1 LSVFLFTDLKNLIL
15 QHISTYDIIYSVH
28 NRFYKEIFFMARL
41 FGTDGVRGVANSE
54 LTPEIAF
61 RLGKA
66 GATVLTSEIHK
77 PKIVIGRDTRISGNM
92 LEAALISGMMSVGAD
107 VLILGVVPTPAV
119 AYLTRYY
126 HADAGVVISA
136 SHNSVEFNG
145 IKFFDSKGFKLPD
158 DVEDRIEELMNSDS
172 MPCPTGLNIG
182 RRISVKSA
190 QDDYVQFL
198 ASTMDVSLEG
208 IHVVMDCANGAASSV
223 APKLFK
229 KLGATVYPYYFLPDG
244 TDINKNCGSTHPERI
259 CEIVKE
265 IGADVGI
272 AFDGDADRLIACD
285 ERGVE
290 LDGDHILAICSRMLK
305 SEGRLKKD
313 IVVGTVM
320 SNMGLDI
327 FAAKNGIKVEKTAVG
342 DRYVLEKM
350 LNDDLSLGGEKSGHV
365 IFLEYNTTGD
375 GLLTALQLLRAK
387 AKTGLTMSV
396 LSDGMKNLPQVLVN
410 VKVDNSK
417 KELYKSD
424 ESIIKEI
431 KAADEALKNR
441 GRTLIRASGTEPLIR
456 VMLEGDN
463 VQEIDML
470 ALNIAKAIERTCDGK
485 IV

>member
-1 LSVFLFTDLKNLIL
+1 MK
-15 QHISTYDIIYSVH
+15 
-28 NRFYKEIFFMARL
+28 RL

-54 LTPEIAF
+54 LTPELAF
-61 RLGKA
+61 KLGKA

-77 PKIVIGRDTRISGNM
+77 PKVLIGRDTRISGNM
-92 LEAALISGMMSVGAD
+92 LEAALIAGMMSVGAD
-107 VLILGVVPTPAV
+107 VLIAGVIPTPAV

-126 HADAGVVISA
+126 HADAGVMISA

-158 DVEDRIEELMNSDS
+158 QVEDEIQRLMETDD
-172 MPCPTGLNIG
+172 MPCPIGADVG
-182 RRISVKSA
+182 RRISIKSA
-190 QDDYVQFL
+190 KDDYMDFL
-198 ASTMDVSLEG
+198 ASTIDVSLEG
-208 IHVVMDCANGAASSV
+208 IEVVMDCANGAASGV
-223 APKLFK
+223 APALFK
-229 KLGATVYPYYFLPDG
+229 RLGATVYPYYFLPDG

-265 IGADVGI
+265 IGADIGV

-290 LDGDHILAICSRMLK
+290 LDGDHVLAVCGRMLLN
-305 SEGRLKKD
+305 EGRLNKNT
-313 IVVGTVM
+313 IVGTVM

-327 FAAKNGIKVEKTAVG
+327 FASKNNMKLEKTTVG
-342 DRYVLEKM
+342 DRYVLENM
-350 LNDDLSLGGEKSGHV
+350 LENGYSLGGEKSGHV

-387 AKTGLTMSV
+387 AIEKKEMSV
-396 LSDGMKNLPQVLVN
+396 LAGDMKNLPQVLVN
-410 VKVDNSK
+410 IKVENDK
-417 KELYKSD
+417 KDLYKTD
-424 ESIIKEI
+424 QNIINEI
-431 KAADEALKNR
+431 KKADMALAGR

-463 VQEIDML
+463 VEEIDAF
-470 ALNIAKAIERTCDGK
+470 ALSIAKAIEKVCNGK

>member
-1 LSVFLFTDLKNLIL
+1 MK
-15 QHISTYDIIYSVH
+15 
-28 NRFYKEIFFMARL
+28 RL
-41 FGTDGVRGVANSE
+41 FGTDGVRGIANLE

-61 RLGKA
+61 KLGKA

-92 LEAALISGMMSVGAD
+92 LEAALIAGMMSVGAD

-126 HADAGVVISA
+126 HADAGVMISA

-145 IKFFDSKGFKLPD
+145 IKFFDNKGFKLPD
-158 DVEDRIEELMNSDS
+158 EVEDKIQSLMDSDDL
-172 MPCPTGLNIG
+172 PCPTGIDVG
-182 RRISVKSA
+182 RKISIKSA
-190 QDDYVQFL
+190 KEDYIEFL
-198 ASTMDVSLEG
+198 SSTIDVRLDG
-208 IHVVMDCANGAASSV
+208 IEIVMDCANGSASGV
-223 APKLFK
+223 APQLFK

-265 IGADVGI
+265 LGADIGL

-290 LDGDHILAICSRMLK
+290 IDGDHVLAICGSMLK
-305 SEGRLKKD
+305 NEGKLKRD
-313 IVVGTVM
+313 TIVGTVM

-327 FAAKNGIKVEKTAVG
+327 FANKNNIRLEKTTVG
-342 DRYVLEKM
+342 DRYVLENM
-350 LNDDLSLGGEKSGHV
+350 LENGYVLGGEKSGHV

-387 AKTGLTMSV
+387 VLADKEMSV
-396 LSDGMKNLPQVLVN
+396 LAKDMQNLPQVLVN
-410 VKVDNSK
+410 IKVSEEK
-417 KELYKSD
+417 KSLYKTD
-424 ESIIKEI
+424 GNILKEI
-431 KAADEALKNR
+431 KNADSALLNR

-463 VQEIDML
+463 VEEIGDF
-470 ALNIAKAIERTCDGK
+470 ALKIAKAIEKACDGK
-485 IV
+485 IK